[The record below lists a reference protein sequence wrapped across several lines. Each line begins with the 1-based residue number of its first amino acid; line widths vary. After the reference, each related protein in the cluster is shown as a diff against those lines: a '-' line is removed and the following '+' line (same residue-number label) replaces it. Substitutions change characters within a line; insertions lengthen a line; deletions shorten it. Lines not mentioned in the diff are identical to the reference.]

1 MPFLYSDAQEM
12 WDVLNG
18 DDGKQ
23 FIDAVGK
30 SNLGVR
36 TLSGM
41 MQVQEAFIRLN
52 LLRQYKICMV

>member
-1 MPFLYSDAQEM
+1 M

-30 SNLGVR
+30 SYLGVR
-36 TLSGM
+36 TLYWYDAGARSFYS
-41 MQVQEAFIRLN
+41 V
-52 LLRQYKICMV
+52 